1 VVCVIIGGLILGV
14 TNIALTESVMEATDL
29 PRAVASSSYS
39 SVRFLG
45 GAIAPPLATVLASA
59 MTPSTPYFFA
69 AFCLL
74 VSAAIILIGR
84 RALSRID
91 GSPLPVEV
99 EAVAITVG
107 DVA

>member
-1 VVCVIIGGLILGV
+1 
-14 TNIALTESVMEATDL
+14 
-29 PRAVASSSYS
+29 
-39 SVRFLG
+39 
-45 GAIAPPLATVLASA
+45 